1 LESWNIK
8 GPEIVETFLRNDSAT
23 MNPQPPETTGD
34 GANMGKLGWRWMEA
48 AWILQDVMKYGWMP
62 WQTSVSYIS

>member
-1 LESWNIK
+1 MSPTAGGTTAAGHLGPVESWNIK

-34 GANMGKLGWRWMEA
+34 GANWDGDG
-48 AWILQDVMKYGWMP
+48 
-62 WQTSVSYIS
+62 